1 MRLLLAIT
9 LSSDHKSFPPASE
22 HKKRTFLCTVRT
34 QRRTETRTAVRTL
47 IERFHQS
54 SRRRAETYNWLR
66 VVRPAHTH
74 THTSVHSGRIGFHI
88 GIAKWCTPRRLSS
101 RRLALVSPPCVW
113 WQRLDAYLVGAKRS
127 THPFA
132 AVTGRSMLCVC
143 MRWGR
148 VLPLLHRHVTADIGG
163 EARVVHGAHRRR
175 CHREAFNWNSMSCN
189 YMYLSC

>member
-9 LSSDHKSFPPASE
+9 LSSNHKSHPPASE

-47 IERFHQS
+47 IRTLPSIEQTPS
-54 SRRRAETYNWLR
+54 GNIQLITCSTSG
-66 VVRPAHTH
+66 TH
-74 THTSVHSGRIGFHI
+74 THTPACIQAGSAFTS
-88 GIAKWCTPRRLSS
+88 ASQNRRLSS
-101 RRLALVSPPCVW
+101 RSLALVSPPCVW
-113 WQRLDAYLVGAKRS
+113 WQRLDAYLVGAKGS

-143 MRWGR
+143 MRWER
-148 VLPLLHRHVTADIGG
+148 VLPLQHRHVTADIGG

-175 CHREAFNWNSMSCN
+175 CHREAFN
-189 YMYLSC
+189 